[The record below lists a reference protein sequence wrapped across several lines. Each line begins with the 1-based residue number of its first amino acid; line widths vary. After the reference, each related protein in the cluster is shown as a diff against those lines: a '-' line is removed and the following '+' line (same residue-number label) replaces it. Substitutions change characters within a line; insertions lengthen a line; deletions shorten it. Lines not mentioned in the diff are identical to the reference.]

1 MAGWLL
7 GSRSRCWL
15 CGVRFDGHRIR
26 VRTFHCGD
34 DQRCP
39 LLVDHRGMGIRLA
52 TKCRSI
58 QKTKTLTSRQPHHP
72 ASKFCRMPVFE
83 RRFKATA
90 NGMDLLQQR
99 CWRIGRRSGI
109 RHQLFPVRRDE
120 WGAGELLAGCRRE
133 LPVAQDNA
141 VVGASHAATEVS
153 ESKGQS
159 VESHQSVFC

>member
-1 MAGWLL
+1 VAGWLL

-90 NGMDLLQQR
+90 NGMDLLQDRQTQR
-99 CWRIGRRSGI
+99 NQTSVIPSTARRVGSGR
-109 RHQLFPVRRDE
+109 
-120 WGAGELLAGCRRE
+120 AGELLAGCRRE